1 MLFSS
6 SSVFIN
12 SSFLSYP
19 TVLADMISMN
29 KKVVS
34 RETVNMKEIMDNPA
48 VEVGHDYKEL
58 YDLLKR

>member
-1 MLFSS
+1 
-6 SSVFIN
+6 
-12 SSFLSYP
+12 
-19 TVLADMISMN
+19 MN

-58 YDLLKR
+58 YDLLKRWSDERFSV